1 MSQEAIKGCEVLLY
15 TCAGAQQGDK
25 VLVITD
31 ESSKEIGELMYNCA
45 SDFTDTTLILMRD
58 RSTHGAAPTEAVS
71 AAMAASDIIF
81 SATKFSLY
89 NTPARINACK
99 AGARFVNMADYSIR
113 MLEEGCLFVDF
124 AEARSL
130 VDATAE
136 KIVGQHCTLTTPAG
150 TRLTASISGRKAVN
164 GYGLANKPG
173 MAASPPDI
181 ETAVG
186 PVDNSAEGVLVIDGS
201 IPLPGLGIIR
211 EPITLKVSKGFI
223 TSIEGGQEAK
233 LLEKSL
239 RDMNDARVFQIGEIG
254 FGMNKGASMSG
265 RMLED
270 EGVFGTAHI
279 GIGNNLSYG
288 GDNSTPIHIDL
299 IMKEPTYVVDGKTV
313 FRDGVMISCSYVSL
327 C

>member
-1 MSQEAIKGCEVLLY
+1 MNQKALKGCEVLLY
-15 TCAGAQQGDK
+15 KCAGAVKGEK

-31 ESSKEIGELMYNCA
+31 DSSLEIGQLMYTCA
-45 SDFTDTTLILMRD
+45 TSFTDTTLICMRE

-71 AAMAASDIIF
+71 AAMAVSDIIF

-89 NTPARINACK
+89 NTSARINACK
-99 AGARFVNMADYSIR
+99 AGARFVNMADYSMK

-124 AEARSL
+124 EKTREL
-130 VDATAE
+130 VDATAV
-136 KIVGQHCTLTTPAG
+136 KIVGQSCTITTPAG
-150 TRLTASISGRKAVN
+150 TNLTTCIAGRKAVS

-186 PVDNSAEGVLVIDGS
+186 PASNSAEGVLVIDGS
-201 IPLPGLGIIR
+201 IPLPGLGVIR
-211 EPITLKVSKGFI
+211 EPITLQVAHGYI
-223 TSIEGGQEAK
+223 TSINGGAEAK

-239 RDMNDARVFQIGEIG
+239 RDMNDGRVFLIAEIG
-254 FGMNKGASMSG
+254 FGMNTGASISG

-270 EGVFGTAHI
+270 EGVFGTMHI

-288 GDNSTPIHIDL
+288 GDNATPIHIDL
-299 IMKEPTYVVDGKTV
+299 IMKKPTYVVDGKMIYK
-313 FRDGVMISCSYVSL
+313 DGVIIA
-327 C
+327 

>member
-1 MSQEAIKGCEVLLY
+1 MSQRAIKGCEVLLY
-15 TCAGAQQGDK
+15 TCAGAQEGEK

-31 ESSKEIGELMYNCA
+31 DSSKDIGELMYNCA
-45 SDFTDTTLILMRD
+45 SNFTDSTLIRMHD

-71 AAMAASDIIF
+71 AAMTASDIIF

-89 NTPARINACK
+89 NTPARINACE
-99 AGARFVNMADYSIR
+99 AGARFINMADYSMR

-124 AEARSL
+124 EQTRTL

-136 KIVGQHCTLTTPAG
+136 KIVGQRCVITTPAG
-150 TRLTASISGRKAVN
+150 TNFTTSIAGRKAVS

-186 PVDNSAEGVLVIDGS
+186 PADNSAEGVLVIDGS
-201 IPLPGLGIIR
+201 IPLPGLGIIH
-211 EPITLKVSKGFI
+211 EPITLYVSEGFI

-233 LLEKSL
+233 VLEKSL
-239 RDMNDARVFQIGEIG
+239 KDMNDDRVFQIAEIG
-254 FGMNKGASMSG
+254 FGMNTGASISG

-288 GDNSTPIHIDL
+288 GDNATPIHIDL
-299 IMKEPTYVVDGKTV
+299 IMKKPTYVVDGKTIFKNGAV
-313 FRDGVMISCSYVSL
+313 IS
-327 C
+327 

>member
-1 MSQEAIKGCEVLLY
+1 MNQKAMKGCEVLLFK
-15 TCAGAQQGDK
+15 CAGAEKGEK

-31 ESSKEIGELMYNCA
+31 DSSLEIGQLMYACA
-45 SDFTDTTLILMRD
+45 SNFTDTTLICMGD
-58 RSTHGAAPTEAVS
+58 RSTHGAAPTDAVS

-89 NTPARINACK
+89 NTSARINACK
-99 AGARFVNMADYSIR
+99 AGARFVNMADYSVK

-124 AEARSL
+124 EKTREL
-130 VDATAE
+130 VDATAA
-136 KIVGQHCTLTTPAG
+136 KIVGKNCTITTPTG
-150 TRLTASISGRKAVN
+150 TYLTASIAGRKAVC

-186 PVDNSAEGVLVIDGS
+186 PTDNSAEGILVIDGS
-201 IPLPGLGIIR
+201 IPLPDLGIIR
-211 EPITLKVSKGFI
+211 EPITLKVANGFI
-223 TSIEGGQEAK
+223 TSITGGEEAK

-239 RDMNDARVFQIGEIG
+239 RNMNDGRVFLVAEIG
-254 FGMNKGASMSG
+254 FGMNAGASISG

-270 EGVFGTAHI
+270 EGVFGTLHI

-288 GDNSTPIHIDL
+288 GDNATPIHIDL
-299 IMKEPTYVVDGKTV
+299 IMKKPTYIVDGKTIYQ
-313 FRDGVMISCSYVSL
+313 DGFIID
-327 C
+327 

>member
-1 MSQEAIKGCEVLLY
+1 MNQKAIKGCEVLLF
-15 TCAGAQQGDK
+15 TCAGAQKGDK

-31 ESSKEIGELMYNCA
+31 DSSQEIGELMYECA
-45 SDFTDTTLILMRD
+45 SNFTDTTLIRMRE
-58 RSTHGAAPTEAVS
+58 RSTHGASPTEAVS
-71 AAMAASDIIF
+71 AAMAVSDIIF

-89 NTPARINACK
+89 NTSARINACK
-99 AGARFVNMADYSIR
+99 AGARFVNMADYSMK

-124 AEARSL
+124 EQTRAL

-136 KIVGQHCTLTTPAG
+136 KIVGQRCTITTPAG
-150 TRLTASISGRKAVN
+150 TNFTTSIAGRKAVS
-164 GYGLANKPG
+164 GYGLADKPG

-186 PVDNSAEGVLVIDGS
+186 PADNSAEGVLVIDGS

-211 EPITLKVSKGFI
+211 EPITLHVSKGFI
-223 TSIEGGQEAK
+223 TSIEGGEEAE

-239 RDMNDARVFQIGEIG
+239 RAMNDDRVFLVAEIG
-254 FGMNKGASMSG
+254 FGMNTGASISG

-270 EGVFGTAHI
+270 EGVFGTMHI

-288 GDNSTPIHIDL
+288 GDNATPIHIDL
-299 IMKEPTYVVDGKTV
+299 IMKQPTYIVDGKTIYK
-313 FRDGVMISCSYVSL
+313 DGVIIS
-327 C
+327 